1 MPTNEEL
8 KAGQRA
14 TWDAVSGGWD
24 KWDSFHESQTVPITE
39 WLCRAAAIEPGS
51 RVLDLASGSGQPAL
65 TAAALARPG
74 VVVATDIAPEMVE
87 VVRRFAA
94 AAGADNLEA
103 RVMDM
108 ERLEFPDDSF
118 DAVTCRWGY
127 MFCPDVVGA
136 LAESRRVLRPGGRL
150 ALAVWDVPAK
160 NAWLTRI
167 VDAINDVAPP
177 ATPAD
182 PKALGPFRLCDRDE
196 LEAFMRAAGFASP
209 EIESVPFSFDCSSG
223 EEWWEFVFDI
233 AAPVRNRILALDLAS
248 QAKVKQL
255 VLSRAEQ
262 IAAGGRLRLEAAN
275 LCAVATK

>member
-14 TWDAVSGGWD
+14 TWDAVAGGWD

-39 WLCRAAAIEPGS
+39 WLCRAALLEPGA

-74 VVVATDIAPEMVE
+74 LVVATDIAPEMVE
-87 VVRRFAA
+87 VVRRRAA
-94 AAGADNLEA
+94 AAGVDNLEA
-103 RVMDM
+103 QVMDM
-108 ERLEFPDDSF
+108 ERLEFADGSF

-136 LAESRRVLRPGGRL
+136 LAESRRVLRTGGRL
-150 ALAVWDVPAK
+150 ALSVWDLPAK
-160 NAWLTRI
+160 NPWLTGI
-167 VDAINDVAPP
+167 VDAINDVAP
-177 ATPAD
+177 ATTPAD
-182 PKALGPFRLCDRDE
+182 PKALGPFRLCARDE
-196 LEAFMRAAGFASP
+196 LEGLMRAAGFASP
-209 EIESVPFSFDCSSG
+209 ILESVPFSFDFASG

-233 AAPVRNRILALDLAS
+233 AAPVRNRILALEEAA
-248 QAKVKQL
+248 QVKVKHL
-255 VLSRAEQ
+255 VLSRAAQ
-262 IAAGGRLRLEAAN
+262 IADRGRVRLGAAN